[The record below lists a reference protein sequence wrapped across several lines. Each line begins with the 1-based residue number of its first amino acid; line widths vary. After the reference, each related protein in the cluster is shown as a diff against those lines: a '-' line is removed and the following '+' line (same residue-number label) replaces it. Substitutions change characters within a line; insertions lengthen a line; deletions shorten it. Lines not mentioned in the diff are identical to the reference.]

1 RPALPQAPHPRGGA
15 SRCGILGA
23 SAAARVTRESLIA
36 ELTALI
42 CEVTDKNVVGAP
54 LAADEPIFGSG
65 TRLAL
70 DSLDAL
76 QVSMALQKRYRIR
89 LVDSKETR
97 RILSC
102 VGNLADHLL
111 EQRLA

>member
-1 RPALPQAPHPRGGA
+1 MT
-15 SRCGILGA
+15 
-23 SAAARVTRESLIA
+23 TRETLIA

-42 CEVTDKNVVGAP
+42 VESTGKRVDGAP
-54 LAADEPIFGSG
+54 LGADELIFGSDA
-65 TRLAL
+65 RLAL

-76 QVSMALQKRYRIR
+76 QVSMALQKRYRVR

-102 VGNLADHLL
+102 VGNLADYLIAR
-111 EQRLA
+111 QKA

>member
-1 RPALPQAPHPRGGA
+1 MT
-15 SRCGILGA
+15 
-23 SAAARVTRESLIA
+23 TRDAMIA

-42 CEVTDKNVVGAP
+42 LEATEKAP
-54 LAADEPIFGSG
+54 MVPPLSPEEAILGTG

-76 QVSMALQKRYRIR
+76 QVSMALQKRYGLR
-89 LVDSKETR
+89 LADSKETR
-97 RILSC
+97 RVLAC

-111 EQRLA
+111 QKSA

>member
-1 RPALPQAPHPRGGA
+1 MTPRD
-15 SRCGILGA
+15 
-23 SAAARVTRESLIA
+23 TLIA

-42 CEVTDKNVVGAP
+42 LEATEKTPAAP
-54 LAADEPIFGSG
+54 PLSPEEPIFGTE

-76 QVSMALQKRYRIR
+76 QVSMALQKRYGVR
-89 LVDSKETR
+89 LTDSKETR

-102 VGNLADHLL
+102 VGNLADYLL
-111 EQRLA
+111 QKRA

>member
-1 RPALPQAPHPRGGA
+1 MTPRD
-15 SRCGILGA
+15 
-23 SAAARVTRESLIA
+23 TLIS

-42 CEVTDKNVVGAP
+42 LEATDKTPAAP
-54 LAADEPIFGSG
+54 PLSPQEPIFGTG

-76 QVSMALQKRYRIR
+76 QVSMALQKRYGVR
-89 LVDSKETR
+89 LADSKETR

-102 VGNLADHLL
+102 VGNLADFLL
-111 EQRLA
+111 ARPR